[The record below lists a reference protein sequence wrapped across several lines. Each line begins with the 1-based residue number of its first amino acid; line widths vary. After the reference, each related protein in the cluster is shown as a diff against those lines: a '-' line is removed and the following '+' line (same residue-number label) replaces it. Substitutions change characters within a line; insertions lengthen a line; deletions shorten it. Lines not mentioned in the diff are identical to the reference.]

1 MSHVPSSPME
11 DAPLLTDSRTPND
24 PENDESHLI
33 NNEGGNIRGPRTR
46 EAPRDHT
53 NFLPRHG
60 RFSRLE
66 IFLAFISVL
75 LLILMSVFAGLY
87 AGRAN
92 KRITPPGHPQP
103 PIIVPPND
111 TIKVNLKLITILA
124 RMLLLSVLLV

>member
-24 PENDESHLI
+24 PENDESLLG

-60 RFSRLE
+60 RFSKLE
-66 IFLAFISVL
+66 IFLALISVL

-87 AGRAN
+87 AGKAN
-92 KRITPPGHPQP
+92 KHIISPEPPRP
-103 PIIVPPND
+103 PITVPPND
-111 TIKVNLKLITILA
+111 TIKVNIVNYNSRKNVG
-124 RMLLLSVLLV
+124 MLVLLV